1 MFGVSAGRGGAPAR
15 GEILDQENLWDG
27 YQESAPATD
36 IIGIFGG
43 LAGSVG
49 KLVKRGRTIASVGLL
64 AREFIK
70 GTDRP

>member
-1 MFGVSAGRGGAPAR
+1 M
-15 GEILDQENLWDG
+15 Q
-27 YQESAPATD
+27 
-36 IIGIFGG
+36 GG
-43 LAGSVG
+43 LECQCIAREVVYKFSSYFINNIKCKRWVPKLIGSVG